1 MPTIKVTTEINLDIE
16 TAAKWFAGL
25 DDDEM
30 CRFLV
35 AVAREAQAYPSD
47 PDNQWYYLGGHLK
60 YCQCST
66 EDTREMIRRWA
77 YWMEH
82 SEHGADGE

>member
-1 MPTIKVTTEINLDIE
+1 MATIKVTTEIELDVE
-16 TAAKWFAGL
+16 TAAKWFANL

-35 AVAREAQAYPSD
+35 AVARIAETYPCN
-47 PDNQWYYLGGHLK
+47 PDNQWYSLGGHLK
-60 YCQCST
+60 NCSCST
-66 EDTREMIRRWA
+66 EGARDMVKAWA

-82 SEHGADGE
+82 SDHK

>member
-1 MPTIKVTTEINLDIE
+1 MATIKVTTEIELDIA
-16 TAAKWFAGL
+16 TAAKWFAAL

-35 AVAREAQAYPSD
+35 AVAEEAQSYTGD

-60 YCQCST
+60 NCKCST
-66 EDTREMIRRWA
+66 NEARQMVKAWA

-82 SEHGADGE
+82 SNHN

>member
-1 MPTIKVTTEINLDIE
+1 MATIKVMSEIELDIK
-16 TAAKWFAGL
+16 TGAKWFAHL

-35 AVAREAQAYPSD
+35 AVAEEAKSYPNN
-47 PDNQWYYLGGHLK
+47 PDSQWYSLGGHLK
-60 YCQCST
+60 NCKCST
-66 EDTREMIRRWA
+66 DDAREMIRAWA

-82 SEHGADGE
+82 SEHD

>member
-1 MPTIKVTTEINLDIE
+1 MATIKVTTEIELDIE
-16 TAAKWFAGL
+16 TAAKWFAAL

-35 AVAREAQAYPSD
+35 AVAEEAKSYPSD

-60 YCQCST
+60 SCECST
-66 EDTREMIRRWA
+66 EDAREMVRKWA
-77 YWMEH
+77 YWIDH
-82 SEHGADGE
+82 SNHR